1 MPVWRAAFLGA
12 LVCAGLE
19 AVVHAQAGLPAT
31 APTAISPSQLPSA
44 NPPVGSLKATQQI
57 SWNGTQ
63 LQVVATNAGLNA
75 ILQEI
80 ASKTGLS
87 ITGTAPDERIFG
99 TYGPG
104 SLDTVLPQL
113 LDGQSVN
120 MLLVDHT
127 GKQKKELVL
136 TMRTG
141 GVTPPSPQTGQSSA
155 AYPVSNPAQPSFQGS
170 DASRR
175 AQAPPVGA
183 IPGDPGVNGTGAA
196 AQGGQNP
203 APSAA
208 APADGSQP
216 VSPNGVKT
224 PQQIFEQLQRLRQ
237 SQGASQ

>member
-1 MPVWRAAFLGA
+1 MMMAMSARRAAFFGA
-12 LVCAGLE
+12 FLLVH
-19 AVVHAQAGLPAT
+19 AVGQAQAGLPAT

-44 NPPVGSLKATQQI
+44 NPAVSNLKATQQI
-57 SWNGTQ
+57 SWDGNQ
-63 LQVVATNAGLNA
+63 LLVFATNADLNA
-75 ILQEI
+75 LLREI
-80 ASKTGLS
+80 GSRTNLS

-141 GVTPPSPQTGQSSA
+141 GVTPPGPQTAQTSP
-155 AYPVSNPAQPSFQGS
+155 AYPVSNPAQQVFQGS
-170 DASRR
+170 DAQPR
-175 AQAPPVGA
+175 AQASPAGA
-183 IPGDPGVNGTGAA
+183 LPGNPGANGTGVA
-196 AQGGQNP
+196 AQTG
-203 APSAA
+203 APGTAT
-208 APADGSQP
+208 PADSGQP